1 MISHPHTPTF
11 GRRGA
16 ARRPSR
22 ISYLLDAVPGEPA
35 HVTETREEE
44 RFDFEVPEDLFGRSL
59 KRASV

>member
-1 MISHPHTPTF
+1 MF